1 MPNDDTRDAPGRRQA
16 GDRSALLA
24 VLALLVLLA
33 VAEVL
38 ALRLVAG

>member
-1 MPNDDTRDAPGRRQA
+1 MPKGTARDAPGRQQA

>member
-1 MPNDDTRDAPGRRQA
+1 MPNDDTRDAPGRQQA
-16 GDRSALLA
+16 EDRSALLA